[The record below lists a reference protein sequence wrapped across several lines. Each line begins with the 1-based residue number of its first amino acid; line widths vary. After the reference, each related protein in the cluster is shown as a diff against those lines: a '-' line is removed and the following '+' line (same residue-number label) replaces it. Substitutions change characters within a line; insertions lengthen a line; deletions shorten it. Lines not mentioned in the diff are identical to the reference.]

1 MQKALK
7 SISILLALSVAAA
20 ALGKDQLDAPVAL
33 PFRTMAIRAI
43 PLAAALPE
51 GAAGAVLPAARIV
64 IDDAAWAEMDRHSV
78 AWLDAV
84 PLSDGSTVDL
94 RLTRVDP
101 FTADAR
107 IVVVEADGQGGIVE
121 REIERPELSAWA
133 GEVSGRPGSRAFIAR
148 SAAGLHGYIQ
158 FEGHTEII
166 SSGQSG
172 LGLDP
177 MIADASALPVV
188 TPICSEPPPMD
199 PADALHDDVPEF
211 TGYSLTG
218 PCRQLPVA
226 VDTDQELLAKFSGS
240 VSNASG
246 YVATIFAAMADIYSR
261 DFNIRPSVCYLRWW
275 TTTDPWTSTGT
286 SSQLSQFRTYWN
298 SNMRSTPRA
307 LATLL
312 CGRSLG
318 GGVAWLNATCAST
331 SGSGYGYSVSADLS
345 GAFPYPLQSQNGNNW
360 DIIVTSHEIGHNMSA
375 YHTHDLGVDDC
386 YTSSGLGACTQR
398 LQGTIMSY
406 CHLCSG
412 GVANINLVFDPSN
425 TPNVISYV
433 GGVSCTAPTTAA
445 PGVASDTFTVM
456 EGSSNTLDIL
466 ANDLPANCEA
476 VTIQN
481 LPATSALGVPLSIN
495 PTGSPSGGPAIR
507 YEPAAGVRGAD
518 SFTYSLRDA
527 SNQNSITATVSIDVK
542 PVLASVS
549 GLAGNE
555 PGLNARYY
563 NLTAPTTLPNFDAL
577 TPFAYSTVPSLVFSN
592 SSGVCVGSGV
602 SDNVGA
608 VFEGWIEAPT
618 EGNYSMG
625 LVSDAGSQLYIDGE
639 LIVDHNGLH
648 VYSEKANTVYLKA
661 GFHSVRIP
669 YFEATGNCGLQL
681 KWAPPGTTTRVLV
694 PGTAISRGGQIFDLD
709 GSGGVDAGDISY
721 LLLSLGGECPG
732 RRCYGDPNG
741 QQVIGIDPNCSC
753 PEDLDGSGEVDA
765 GDIAYLLLY

>member
-1 MQKALK
+1 MPDAPR
-7 SISILLALSVAAA
+7 LLAALVTCAVITGARADSRGPVRANLPPRLSPISA
-20 ALGKDQLDAPVAL
+20 
-33 PFRTMAIRAI
+33 T
-43 PLAAALPE
+43 PLAGLLPD
-51 GAAGAVLPAARIV
+51 GAMGPTLPATALH
-64 IDDAAWAEMDRHSV
+64 IDDNVWSEMDRHSV
-78 AWLDAV
+78 AWVDDV
-84 PLSDGSTVDL
+84 PLSDGSTVNL
-94 RLTRVDP
+94 RLMRVDP

-226 VDTDQELLAKFSGS
+226 VDTDQELLAKFSGN

-286 SSQLSQFRTYWN
+286 SNQLTQFRTYWN

-318 GGVAWLNATCAST
+318 GGVAWLNAVCAST
-331 SGSGYGYSVSADLS
+331 SGSGYGYSVSAELA
-345 GAFPYPLQSQNGNNW
+345 GAFPYPIQNQNGNNW
-360 DIIVTSHEIGHNMSA
+360 DILVTSHEIGHNMSA
-375 YHTHDLGVDDC
+375 FHTHELGVDDC
-386 YTSSGLGACTQR
+386 YTSSGLGPCTQR

-412 GVANINLVFDPSN
+412 GVANINLNFDSAN

-433 GGVSCTAPTTAA
+433 SGLSCTAPTTAA

-456 EGSSNTLDIL
+456 EGSTNTLDIL

-481 LPATSALGVPLSIN
+481 LPATSALGVPLSIH
-495 PTGSPSGGPAIR
+495 PTGSPSSGPAIR
-507 YEPAAGVRGAD
+507 YEPAAGLRGAD

-527 SNQNSITATVSIDVK
+527 SSQNSITATVSIDVK

-555 PGLNARYY
+555 PGFNARYY
-563 NLTAPTTLPNFDAL
+563 NLTSPTTLPNFDLL
-577 TPFAYSTVPSLVFSN
+577 TPFAYSSVPSLVFSN

-618 EGNYSMG
+618 EGNYVMG
-625 LVSDAGSQLYIDGE
+625 LTSDAGSQLYIDGE

-648 VYSEKANTVYLKA
+648 VYSEKANTVYMKA
-661 GFHSVRIP
+661 GFHSVRIL

-694 PGTAISRGGQIFDLD
+694 PGTAISRGGQIYDLD
-709 GSGGVDAGDISY
+709 GSGSVDAGDISY

-753 PEDLDGSGEVDA
+753 PEDLDGSGEVNA